1 MSVFGASSLI
11 RPAEVSVVPQMEEDE
26 EEGEVVEEPVEAM
39 KQSRNDVKEEQ
50 RDLRVEVK
58 EERREARN
66 DVKEDRIPS
75 KQGSHASPVYLSNA
89 SYLEQPRRAP
99 P

>member
-1 MSVFGASSLI
+1 M
-11 RPAEVSVVPQMEEDE
+11 PVVPKMEEDE

-39 KQSRNDVKEEQ
+39 KQSRNDVKEEP
-50 RDLRVEVK
+50 RDVWVEVK